1 MEAIPL
7 TDHFGVELRDFCI
20 SEPLDADDLAL
31 LRKAF
36 DQGVVVVRGQELSY
50 EDHDRFVKELGEL
63 HTFPWGGTVEYMS
76 NVIRDN
82 PSVAGTRRLLFHTDG
97 VHGKNV
103 APGTSLYALEVSPTS
118 PPTAF
123 VDCTWAYDNLSDEVK
138 SRIEDLHG
146 YNTFDISQA
155 HRDAEPTRF
164 RLADHQDSADDPD
177 IKTAVHPVVFTVPHT
192 GKKALFVNE
201 FNTSHI
207 VEYGP
212 DSEEGEE
219 LLQSLFRALYGEKNT
234 YTHYYDNHDLV
245 IWNNFSTQHART
257 ARIDK
262 NPRTFRRLLL
272 SSLNW

>member
-1 MEAIPL
+1 
-7 TDHFGVELRDFCI
+7 
-20 SEPLDADDLAL
+20 
-31 LRKAF
+31 
-36 DQGVVVVRGQELSY
+36 
-50 EDHDRFVKELGEL
+50 
-63 HTFPWGGTVEYMS
+63 MS
-76 NVIRDN
+76 NVIPDN
-82 PSVAGTRRLLFHTDG
+82 PSIAGTRRLLFHTDG
-97 VHGKNV
+97 IYGKNV
-103 APGTSLYALEVSPTS
+103 APGTCLYAIEVSPTS

-155 HRDAEPTRF
+155 HEDADPTRF
-164 RLADHQDSADDPD
+164 RMADHPEAAKGQDL
-177 IKTAVHPVVFTVPHT
+177 KTAVHPVVFTVPHT
-192 GKKALFVNE
+192 GKKALLVNE

-219 LLQSLFRALYGEKNT
+219 LLQSLFRALYDEKNT

-245 IWNNFSTQHART
+245 MWNNFSTQHART

-262 NPRTFRRLLL
+262 NPRTFRRLVL